1 MQANTLENKEILRCE
16 AGIWAPF
23 SQGAAANSIQVAEK
37 LRGTFHRY
45 TRLRD
50 VGYGQVLTTGGKGP
64 TKY

>member
-45 TRLRD
+45 TRLGD
-50 VGYGQVLTTGGKGP
+50 VGYG
-64 TKY
+64 